1 MKITKEMYDSVTFE
15 DVEDYSVEPELIS
28 FWLSRIESSGL
39 SDEGVSKLIL
49 TVMKISLVS
58 YVLGTRQRL
67 N

>member
-39 SDEGVSKLIL
+39 SDEGVAKLIL
-49 TVMKISLVS
+49 TLMKISLVS